1 MKYLRRSPV
10 ANKVFF
16 FYQGFLSRILTTH
29 RTAGKGRA
37 PSFIPLYNFHPLTNI
52 QTFATLLV
60 RWLSHIFNRTTCI
73 YHTATRW
80 DLPPYRITIWMID
93 DVTLVF
99 VCLRDD
105 LFLAFLIQQFE
116 MGNRWIRTRIETLVL
131 QANLLTK
138 CASHPKTS

>member
-1 MKYLRRSPV
+1 
-10 ANKVFF
+10 
-16 FYQGFLSRILTTH
+16 
-29 RTAGKGRA
+29 
-37 PSFIPLYNFHPLTNI
+37 
-52 QTFATLLV
+52 
-60 RWLSHIFNRTTCI
+60 
-73 YHTATRW
+73 
-80 DLPPYRITIWMID
+80 MID